1 MLALLKNLITSNP
14 FVDEVDFEAQEIDY
28 FDPHA
33 VELLG
38 RFTELKKVRILTPN
52 KLFRLTCLRIL

>member
-38 RFTELKKVRILTPN
+38 RFTELKKVRILTLN

>member
-33 VELLG
+33 VDLLG
-38 RFTELKKVRILTPN
+38 RFTELKKVSRKIDNQTFRSICLIIL
-52 KLFRLTCLRIL
+52 